1 MELGEQIKRAINYG
15 LSDSEPTRLRTLA
28 KVESG
33 SLLRNDNPQEHFY
46 LMFLAID
53 SEAKQ
58 VLVVKLLNGSAWEF
72 TGGHI
77 ESGETIAR
85 TLNRLIWEQLRLPV
99 QFSESPIPF
108 MVSIGDDTVNSS
120 FPCTTHYLL
129 WYLVEATQSNV
140 NLEAAEFVDACWVG
154 IDHLD
159 DFIKDRVGIT
169 ALGRIVGLLQT

>member
-1 MELGEQIKRAINYG
+1 MEKGEQIRRAINYG
-15 LSDSEPTRLRTLA
+15 LNDSESTRLRTLA
-28 KVESG
+28 KLENG

-58 VLVVKLLNGSAWEF
+58 VLVVKHLTGSAWRF

-85 TLNRLIWEQLRLPV
+85 TLNRLIWEQLRLPD

-129 WYLVEATQSNV
+129 WYLVQAIQRDV
-140 NLEAAEFVDACWVG
+140 DIQGAGFLDACWVG
-154 IDHLD
+154 VDRID
-159 DFIKDRVGIT
+159 DFIKDRDGIT
-169 ALGRIVGLLQT
+169 ALGRIVGLLQA